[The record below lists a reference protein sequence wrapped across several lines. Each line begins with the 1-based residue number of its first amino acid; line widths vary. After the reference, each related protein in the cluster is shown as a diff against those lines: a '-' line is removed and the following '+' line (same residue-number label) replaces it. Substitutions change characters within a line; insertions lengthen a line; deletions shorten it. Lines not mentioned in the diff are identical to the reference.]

1 MLQRL
6 GNEAMLHDLER
17 AKGNTGNSYAV
28 VQDHRK
34 SMTNICPRTALID
47 GTQLHKGSGNS
58 SIKNN
63 QQNNNTN
70 FSSTFLQIVTSK
82 RKKGKDKKFRSLYHH
97 STLRQLC
104 LVLELEACWCEN
116 WFLKR
121 STVVWC
127 RI

>member
-1 MLQRL
+1 MLQRR

-17 AKGNTGNSYAV
+17 ANGNTGNSYAV
-28 VQDHRK
+28 LQDHRK
-34 SMTNICPRTALID
+34 SMTNICPRMALID

-63 QQNNNTN
+63 QQNNNNN
-70 FSSTFLQIVTSK
+70 FSSTFLQFVTSK
-82 RKKGKDKKFRSLYHH
+82 RKKGKEKCFVAYIITEQR
-97 STLRQLC
+97 

-116 WFLKR
+116 CFLKR